1 MMLSNHIDIVIGL
14 IHVRSL
20 QEFKLCQS
28 RRGIAALNME
38 NGPREG
44 MKIGSNVF

>member
-1 MMLSNHIDIVIGL
+1 MMVSNHIDSNWPHSCPRLAGVQIV
-14 IHVRSL
+14 
-20 QEFKLCQS
+20 QS

-44 MKIGSNVF
+44 MKIGSNV